1 MPFKN
6 IRLRKQSFMEQK
18 GKIAIITGASSGIG
32 QATKIKLREKGAVVY
47 NLDLFNDEPND
58 EFYIHCDVSDFDNVK
73 QSVDQIFN
81 KHQKLDLLFA
91 NAGIHIVGNIEE
103 TNIEDFENVISV
115 NLKSVFYTLKAVLP
129 YMRIQRNGSIVLMG
143 SDQSIIG
150 KGKSAVYGLT
160 KGAIGQLTK
169 STAIDYAEHNIR
181 VNCIC
186 PGTIE
191 TPLLNNAVEGF
202 IKMTN
207 LEKESILESLKKAQ
221 PINRIAQPYE
231 IANVVCFL
239 LSDDASFM
247 TGSLCSVDGGYTCQ

>member
-1 MPFKN
+1 
-6 IRLRKQSFMEQK
+6 MEQK

-58 EFYIHCDVSDFDNVK
+58 EFYIHCDVSNFDNVK

-103 TNIEDFENVISV
+103 TKIEDFENVISV
-115 NLKSVFYTLKAVLP
+115 NLKSVFYTFKAVLP

-191 TPLLNNAVEGF
+191 TPLLNNAVDGF
-202 IKMTN
+202 IKMTH
-207 LEKESILESLKKAQ
+207 LEKDTILESLKKAQ

-247 TGSLCSVDGGYTCQ
+247 TGSLCAVDGGYTCQ

>member
-1 MPFKN
+1 
-6 IRLRKQSFMEQK
+6 MEQK

-32 QATKIKLREKGAVVY
+32 KATKIKLREKGAVVY

-58 EFYIHCDVSDFDNVK
+58 EFYFHCDVSNFESVK

-91 NAGIHIVGNIEE
+91 NAGIHFVGNIEE
-103 TNIEDFENVISV
+103 TKLEDFENVISV
-115 NLKSVFYTLKAVLP
+115 NLKSVFYSLKAVLP
-129 YMRIQRNGSIVLMG
+129 YMRIQNKGSIVLMG

-169 STAIDYAEHNIR
+169 STAIDYAEYNIR
-181 VNCIC
+181 INCIC

-191 TPLLNNAVEGF
+191 TPLLNNAVDGF
-202 IKMTN
+202 IKRTN
-207 LEKESILESLKKAQ
+207 LEKNTILDSLKTAQ

-231 IANVVCFL
+231 VANVVCFL
-239 LSDDASFM
+239 LSDESSFM

>member
-1 MPFKN
+1 
-6 IRLRKQSFMEQK
+6 MEQE

-32 QATKIKLREKGAVVY
+32 QATKIKLREKGALVY
-47 NLDLFNDEPND
+47 NLDLINDETND
-58 EFYIHCDVSDFDNVK
+58 DFYIHCDVSDFESVK
-73 QSVDQIFN
+73 KSVDQIFN

-91 NAGIHIVGNIEE
+91 NAGIYLVGNVEE
-103 TNIEDFENVISV
+103 TKIEDFEHVISV

-129 YMRIQRNGSIVLMG
+129 YMRIQSKGSIVLMG

-191 TPLLNNAVEGF
+191 TPLLDNAIEGF
-202 IKMTN
+202 IKKTN
-207 LEKESILESLKKAQ
+207 LEKDAILDSLKKAQ
-221 PINRIAQPYE
+221 PINKIAQPYE
-231 IANVVCFL
+231 VANVVCFL
-239 LSDDASFM
+239 LSDEASFM

>member
-1 MPFKN
+1 
-6 IRLRKQSFMEQK
+6 MEQK

-58 EFYIHCDVSDFDNVK
+58 EFYIHCDVSDFENVK

-103 TNIEDFENVISV
+103 TNIGDFENVISV

-129 YMRIQRNGSIVLMG
+129 YMRIQRKGSVVLMG

-186 PGTIE
+186 PGTID

-207 LEKESILESLKKAQ
+207 LEKDTILDSLKKAQ

>member
-1 MPFKN
+1 M
-6 IRLRKQSFMEQK
+6 QHQ

-32 QATKIKLREKGAVVY
+32 QATKIKLREKGALVY
-47 NLDLFNDEPND
+47 NLDLFNDEAND
-58 EFYIHCDVSDFDNVK
+58 EFYIHCDVSDFESVK

-81 KHQKLDLLFA
+81 KHQQLDLLFA
-91 NAGIHIVGNIEE
+91 NAGIHLVGNIEE
-103 TNIEDFENVISV
+103 TKIEDFEHVLSV
-115 NLKSVFYTLKAVLP
+115 NLKSVFYTLKSVLP
-129 YMRIQRNGSIVLMG
+129 YMRNQSKGSIVLMG

-191 TPLLNNAVEGF
+191 TPLLNNAVDGF
-202 IKMTN
+202 IKRTN
-207 LEKESILESLKKAQ
+207 LEKDTILESLKKAQ

-231 IANVVCFL
+231 VANVVCFL
-239 LSDDASFM
+239 LSDEASFI
-247 TGSLCSVDGGYTCQ
+247 TGGLYSVDGGYTCQ

>member
-1 MPFKN
+1 M
-6 IRLRKQSFMEQK
+6 QQE

-32 QATKIKLREKGAVVY
+32 QATKIKLREKGALVY
-47 NLDLFNDEPND
+47 NLDLINDEPND
-58 EFYIHCDVSDFDNVK
+58 DFYIHCDVSDFESVK
-73 QSVDQIFN
+73 KSVDQIFN

-91 NAGIHIVGNIEE
+91 NAGIHLVGNIEE
-103 TNIEDFENVISV
+103 TKIEEFEHVLSV

-129 YMRIQRNGSIVLMG
+129 YMRIQSKGSIVLMG

-202 IKMTN
+202 IKRTN
-207 LEKESILESLKKAQ
+207 LEKDTILDSLKKAQ

-231 IANVVCFL
+231 VANVVCFL
-239 LSDDASFM
+239 LSDEASFV
-247 TGSLCSVDGGYTCQ
+247 TGSLYSVDGGYTCQ

>member
-1 MPFKN
+1 
-6 IRLRKQSFMEQK
+6 MEQK

-73 QSVDQIFN
+73 QSVDQVFN

-191 TPLLNNAVEGF
+191 TPLLNNAIEGF

-207 LEKESILESLKKAQ
+207 LEKDTILESLKKAQ

>member
-1 MPFKN
+1 M
-6 IRLRKQSFMEQK
+6 QQE

-32 QATKIKLREKGAVVY
+32 QATKIKLREKGALVY

-58 EFYIHCDVSDFDNVK
+58 EFYIHCDVRDFDNVK

-81 KHQKLDLLFA
+81 KHQKIDLLFA

-103 TNIEDFENVISV
+103 TKIDDFENVISV

-129 YMRIQRNGSIVLMG
+129 YMRNQRKGSIVLMG

-191 TPLLNNAVEGF
+191 TPLLHNAVDGF

-207 LEKESILESLKKAQ
+207 LEKDAILETLKKAQ

-239 LSDDASFM
+239 LSDEASFM

>member
-1 MPFKN
+1 M
-6 IRLRKQSFMEQK
+6 QQE

-32 QATKIKLREKGAVVY
+32 QATKIKLREKGALVY

-58 EFYIHCDVSDFDNVK
+58 EFYFHCDVSDFESVK
-73 QSVDQIFN
+73 HSVDQIFN

-91 NAGIHIVGNIEE
+91 NACIHLVGNIEE
-103 TNIEDFENVISV
+103 TKIEDFEHVLSV

-129 YMRIQRNGSIVLMG
+129 YMRIQSKGSIVLMG
-143 SDQSIIG
+143 SDQSIVG

-191 TPLLNNAVEGF
+191 TPLLNNAVDGF
-202 IKMTN
+202 IKRTN
-207 LEKESILESLKKAQ
+207 LEKDTILDSLKKAQ

-231 IANVVCFL
+231 VANVVCFL
-239 LSDDASFM
+239 LSDESSFV
-247 TGSLCSVDGGYTCQ
+247 TGSLYSVDGGYTCQ

>member
-1 MPFKN
+1 M
-6 IRLRKQSFMEQK
+6 QQE

-32 QATKIKLREKGAVVY
+32 QATKIKLREKGALVY

-58 EFYIHCDVSDFDNVK
+58 EFYIHCDVSDFESVK

-81 KHQKLDLLFA
+81 KHQQVDLLFA
-91 NAGIHIVGNIEE
+91 NAGIHLVGNIEE
-103 TNIEDFENVISV
+103 TKIEDFENVLSV
-115 NLKSVFYTLKAVLP
+115 NLKSVFYTLKSVLP
-129 YMRIQRNGSIVLMG
+129 YMRAQRKGSIVLMG
-143 SDQSIIG
+143 SDQSLVG
-150 KGKSAVYGLT
+150 KGKSAAYGLT

-191 TPLLNNAVEGF
+191 TPLLNNALEGF
-202 IKMTN
+202 IKRTN
-207 LEKESILESLKKAQ
+207 LEKDTILDSLKKAQ

-231 IANVVCFL
+231 VANVVCFL
-239 LSDDASFM
+239 LSDDASFI
-247 TGSLCSVDGGYTCQ
+247 TGGLYSVDGGYTCQ